1 MPVRLLREILVTPL
15 PTQCDFVPSDLRLA
29 LFWLG
34 CLLWWLLLLKKNA
47 WYCPAS
53 VLCILACILL
63 KEFMPRMTCTSYV
76 HLTVG
81 SVQFSSVAQS
91 CPTLCDSMDCSMP
104 GFLVHHQLLELAQ
117 THIHWVGLDNHDG
130 VITHPEPG
138 ILECEVKWALGGITI
153 NKASGGD
160 GIPAELFQILE
171 DDAVQ
176 VLHMQWFWSPEK

>member
-1 MPVRLLREILVTPL
+1 MILNYACKIIKGNISYSFTHPVW
-15 PTQCDFVPSDLRLA
+15 FVPSDLRLA

-117 THIHWVGLDNHDG
+117 THIHWVGEA
-130 VITHPEPG
+130 IQPSHPLSSSSPP
-138 ILECEVKWALGGITI
+138 ALSLSQHQG
-153 NKASGGD
+153 
-160 GIPAELFQILE
+160 LFQWVSSLH
-171 DDAVQ
+171 Q
-176 VLHMQWFWSPEK
+176 VVNVLQLQHQSFQWIFRTDFF